1 MPEEEPS
8 DPPSPQGAAA
18 EPEPSTE
25 GSQPS
30 PAPPDEVG
38 PQTLIA
44 DVLARR
50 PQAARVL
57 FEDFGLPC
65 YRCPG
70 RFVEGLAE
78 GISYRGLD
86 AEDVLAR
93 IAAAGAT

>member
-8 DPPSPQGAAA
+8 EPPSAEGAAP
-18 EPEPSTE
+18 EPEPE
-25 GSQPS
+25 
-30 PAPPDEVG
+30 PAASAPDEVG

-57 FEDFGLPC
+57 LEEFDLPC

-78 GISYRGLD
+78 GISYRGLE
-86 AEDVLAR
+86 AEAVLAR
-93 IAAAGAT
+93 IDAAGAP

>member
-8 DPPSPQGAAA
+8 EPPSAEGAA
-18 EPEPSTE
+18 PEPD
-25 GSQPS
+25 
-30 PAPPDEVG
+30 PAPETTPSADEVG

-57 FEDFGLPC
+57 LEEFDLPC

-78 GISYRGLD
+78 GISYRGLK

-93 IAAAGAT
+93 IAAAEAR